1 MAMSELEMATL
12 TPARIREL
20 IANWRANKVDDPTI
34 ATALEQISAVANK
47 LGLADPTRSDLLA
60 GWWRSL
66 NAPRG
71 WKADE
76 IELWKRL
83 PYKLALRVSALRE
96 RDIKAVRKI
105 QNQKELANV

>member
-1 MAMSELEMATL
+1 MDELTMATL
-12 TPARIREL
+12 TPTRIKSL
-20 IANWRANKVDDPTI
+20 IADWQARGTDDATI

-60 GWWRSL
+60 GWWRSIMP
-66 NAPRG
+66 PRG

-83 PYKLALRVSALRE
+83 PYALALAVTKRRE
-96 RDIKAVRKI
+96 QDIKAVRAL
-105 QNQKELANV
+105 QNKKELAA